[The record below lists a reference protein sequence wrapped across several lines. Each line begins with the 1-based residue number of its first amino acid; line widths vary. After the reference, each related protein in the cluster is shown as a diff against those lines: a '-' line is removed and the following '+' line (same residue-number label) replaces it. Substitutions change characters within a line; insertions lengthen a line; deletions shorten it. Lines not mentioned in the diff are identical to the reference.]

1 MCVVRGR
8 ATGCLTILDFMDAP
22 LRFDIYKAI
31 VSHVTENKYVD
42 KAALDAALANKGKEE
57 SFKFV
62 VSKLQ

>member
-1 MCVVRGR
+1 
-8 ATGCLTILDFMDAP
+8 MDAP

-42 KAALDAALANKGKEE
+42 KAALDTALANKGKEE
-57 SFKFV
+57 NFKFV